1 MAMRLPLH
9 RDSMDIPRPSAAR
22 SKRIRR
28 IIYALVGLA
37 VVASVTVGLSR
48 LKPAAPEVDRA
59 TVWVDAVKRG
69 PLLIQVRGLGTLVPE
84 EILWI
89 PAVTDGR
96 VERRLILPGRAV
108 KANTELM
115 VLTNPQLEQS
125 ALDAEWQLK
134 EADAQY
140 NSLKAQLDSQL
151 LDQKAAAAT
160 VKSDYRQAE
169 LTADKDE
176 QLAQLGLGAELNLK
190 LSQAKAEELATR
202 NKIEDER
209 VAVLSNSIA
218 AQLAAQQAKVEQ
230 LRALY
235 DLKRSQLDSLH
246 VRAGAD
252 GVLEELP
259 VEVGQ
264 QVTAGTI
271 LAKVA
276 QPTKLKAQLKIAET
290 QAKDVQIGQ
299 KASIDTHNG
308 IISGQVTRIDPAVVN
323 GTVTVDVALE
333 GDLPQGAR
341 PDLSVDGT
349 IEIENLSDVTYVGRP
364 AFGQPQSTVSLF
376 KLVDGGKEAVR
387 VQVKLGKSSVN
398 TIEVL
403 GGLNIGDEVILSDM
417 SRWDGFDRV
426 RLE

>member
-1 MAMRLPLH
+1 
-9 RDSMDIPRPSAAR
+9 MDIPRPSAAR

-28 IIYALVGLA
+28 IIYALVGLV
-37 VVASVTVGLSR
+37 VVAAVTVGLSR
-48 LKPAAPEVDRA
+48 LKPAAPEVDRS
-59 TVWVDAVKRG
+59 TVWVDTVKRG
-69 PLLIQVRGLGTLVPE
+69 PMLIQVRGLGTLVPE
-84 EILWI
+84 DILWI

-96 VERRLILPGRAV
+96 VVKRLLPGISV
-108 KANTELM
+108 KADTLLV
-115 VLTNPQLEQS
+115 VLRNPQLEQET
-125 ALDAEWQLK
+125 LDAEWQLK
-134 EADAQY
+134 AAQAQY

-151 LDQKAAAAT
+151 LDQKATAAT
-160 VKSDYRQAE
+160 VGSDYRQAE
-169 LTADKDE
+169 LTADKDK
-176 QLAQLGLGAELNLK
+176 QLAENGLGAELNVK
-190 LSQAKAEELATR
+190 LSQAKAEELSTR
-202 NKIEDER
+202 NKIEGER
-209 VAVLSNSIA
+209 VEVLATSIA

-235 DLKRSQLDSLH
+235 NLKKSQLDALS
-246 VRAGAD
+246 VRAGAN
-252 GVLEELP
+252 GVLQEVP

-271 LAKVA
+271 VAKVV

-299 KASIDTHNG
+299 KASVDTHNG
-308 IISGQVTRIDPAVVN
+308 IIPGTVSRIDPAVQN

-333 GDLPQGAR
+333 GSLPNGAR

-364 AFGQPQSTVSLF
+364 AFGQPESTVSLF
-376 KLVDGGKEAVR
+376 KLMDGGKEAVR

-398 TIEVL
+398 TIQIL
-403 GGLNIGDEVILSDM
+403 GGLNIGDEVVLSDM

-426 RLE
+426 RLN